1 MHKSKAALFLMEL
14 LLTLLFFSI
23 AGAVCL
29 QLFGYAHLTNK
40 ASHSK
45 SDANMIFSDLA
56 DDFFGNEDIAE
67 GNETFFYNSSLERLS
82 QGNGTYTATVTTT
95 FDSGYFYCNICIC
108 DSSSDEIYL
117 DKKLKKYER
126 STPLNE

>member
-40 ASHSK
+40 SSQNK

-56 DDFFGNEDIAE
+56 DDFFGSADDKE
-67 GNETFFYNSSLERLS
+67 GSETYYYGSSLERLS
-82 QGNGTYTATVTTT
+82 NGKGLYTATVTTT
-95 FDSGYFYCNICIC
+95 FDSDYYHCNVCIT
-108 DSSSDEIYL
+108 DSSSNEIYL
-117 DKKLKKYER
+117 DDELIKYER
-126 STPLNE
+126 RTPLNE

>member
-29 QLFGYAHLTNK
+29 QLFGYAHLTNI
-40 ASHSK
+40 SSQNK

-56 DDFFGNEDIAE
+56 DDFFSSAADKE
-67 GNETFFYNSSLERLS
+67 GSETYYYGSSLERLS
-82 QGNGTYTATVTTT
+82 NGKGLYTATVTTT
-95 FDSGYFYCNICIC
+95 FDSDYYHCNVCIT
-108 DSSSDEIYL
+108 DSSSNEIYL
-117 DKKLKKYER
+117 DDELIKYER
-126 STPLNE
+126 RTPLNE